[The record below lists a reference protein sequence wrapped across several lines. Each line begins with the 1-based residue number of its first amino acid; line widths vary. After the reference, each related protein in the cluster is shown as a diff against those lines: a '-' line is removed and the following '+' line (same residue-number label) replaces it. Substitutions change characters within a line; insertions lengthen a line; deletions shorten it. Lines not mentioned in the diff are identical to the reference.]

1 MTDQTSRRSV
11 LAGITALGAVG
22 VASGVLASDTL
33 RGETKVRDE
42 VVRAQK
48 AWDVIVVGAGVFGTW
63 TATHL
68 QRQGKR
74 VLLVDA
80 SGPAHVRA
88 SSGGE
93 TRMIRS
99 AYGPDAIYS
108 EMSASS
114 LEEWKR
120 LSEGA
125 GLPLFHET
133 GVLFF
138 FQEMVDY
145 AKATIDVHQKL
156 AMPLEIL
163 DRAALDM
170 RYPQVD
176 FSGVAFGMYEPE
188 FGVLMARRSVQYLVA
203 QFVKAGGSYR
213 QEKVG
218 LPGADGHGVMV
229 GGASETADAIV
240 YACGPWLPKLFPEL
254 VQDRLFVTRQEV
266 AFVAQPTGSDAFLPG
281 KLPGWADFN
290 DGNLFYGFPDIEGR
304 GFKIAH
310 DKHGEYFDPDNG
322 NRRMEESSFDTLRN
336 YMRRRFPGLADQPF
350 IGERVCQY
358 TNSSNGDFLMD
369 KHPDFESVYLLG
381 AGSGHGFKHGPE
393 IGRMAAG
400 MVMMGTGAPIR
411 RFSLSSKETSHNR
424 AVV

>member
-1 MTDQTSRRSV
+1 MAAV
-11 LAGITALGAVG
+11 GAVG
-22 VASGVLASDTL
+22 TTGTAIAAMGAA
-33 RGETKVRDE
+33 GGMGMNAETVKQSYD
-42 VVRAQK
+42 A
-48 AWDVIVVGAGVFGTW
+48 IIIGAGVFGAW

-80 SGPAHVRA
+80 AGPANVRA

-120 LSEGA
+120 LSAGA

-156 AMPLEIL
+156 AMPLEVL
-163 DRAALDM
+163 DRALLDM
-170 RYPQVD
+170 RFPQVD

-188 FGVLMARRSVQYLVA
+188 FGVLMARRSVQYLVS
-203 QFVKAGGSYR
+203 QFVKAGGEYR
-213 QEKVG
+213 QAKAG
-218 LPGADGHGVMV
+218 LPLDGGKAVMIGDDQENAEV
-229 GGASETADAIV
+229 IL
-240 YACGPWLPKLFPEL
+240 YACGPWLPKLFPKL
-254 VQDRLFVTRQEV
+254 VGERLFVTRQEV
-266 AFVAQPTGSDAFLPG
+266 AFVAQPTDSDDFLPG

-290 DGNLFYGFPDIEGR
+290 NGNLFYGFPDIEGR

-310 DKHGEYFDPDNG
+310 DKHGEHFDPDNG
-322 NRRMEESSFDTLRN
+322 NRRMEEGSFDTLRN
-336 YMRRRFPGLADQPF
+336 YMKQRFPALVDQPF
-350 IGERVCQY
+350 VGERVCQY

-400 MVMMGTGAPIR
+400 MVTMGTGAPIK
-411 RFSLSSKETSHNR
+411 RFSLESKQNTHNR
-424 AVV
+424 TVV